1 MRKQKMGTGL
11 SAGSYGLSTACHGEK
26 PDGEPEKSGKTGV
39 EEVTKK
45 FRTHVGWG
53 RERVFEVI
61 NIRNESG
68 EKPNGK
74 KVTERFDRILE
85 VNNMKN
91 YKIAIAGTGYVG
103 LSIATLLAQH
113 HQVTAVDIVPE
124 KVEMINNRGMNI
136 LKNIWLKKNWI

>member
-11 SAGSYGLSTACHGEK
+11 SAGSYGLSTACHGGK
-26 PDGEPEKSGKTGV
+26 PGGEPEKSGKNWGGRSD
-39 EEVTKK
+39 EEVPDSCW
-45 FRTHVGWG
+45 VG

-85 VNNMKN
+85 VNNMK
-91 YKIAIAGTGYVG
+91 IGEI
-103 LSIATLLAQH
+103 LSVKSRCVHRL
-113 HQVTAVDIVPE
+113 
-124 KVEMINNRGMNI
+124 GS
-136 LKNIWLKKNWI
+136 